1 MITAEWSRV
10 GKGLYKADAQK
21 VAEEIMSI
29 GSEATPSQIVEKAR
43 DEDSEL
49 HKCFT
54 WDDQKAAEQWRL
66 QQARS
71 VVGCL
76 IVHREEKYEDKPEV
90 RVFHKNDSGG
100 YKPATYVFT
109 HADEHEKLLQAAYA
123 ELAAFKRKYSSLQ
136 ELDWI
141 LEQLP

>member
-10 GKGLYKADAQK
+10 GKSLYKADAQK
-21 VAEEIMSI
+21 VADEIESI
-29 GSEATPSQIVEKAR
+29 GFSATPEQIVEKAK
-43 DEDSEL
+43 DDSTEL

-54 WDDQKAAEQWRL
+54 WDDKKAAEQWRL
-66 QQARS
+66 QQARN

-76 IVHREEKYEDKPEV
+76 IIHREEHNQDKPEV
-90 RVFHKNDSGG
+90 RYFHKNDSGG
-100 YKPATYVFT
+100 YKPITYIFT

-123 ELAAFKRKYSSLQ
+123 ELAAFKRKYSNLQ
-136 ELDWI
+136 ELDWL

>member
-1 MITAEWSRV
+1 MIIAEWSKI

-21 VAEEIMSI
+21 VAEEIQSI
-29 GSEATPSQIVEKAR
+29 GDEATPSQIVEKAR
-43 DEDSEL
+43 DANTEL

-54 WDDQKAAEQWRL
+54 WDDKKAAEQWRL

-76 IVHREEKYEDKPEV
+76 IIHRGEQHKNKPEIHY
-90 RVFHKNDSGG
+90 FCKNDSGG
-100 YKPATYVFT
+100 YKPATYIFT
-109 HADEHEKLLQAAYA
+109 HANEHEKLLQAAYA
-123 ELAAFKRKYSSLQ
+123 ELAAFKRKYSNLQ

>member
-1 MITAEWSRV
+1 MITAEWSKV
-10 GKGLYKADAQK
+10 GKGLYKADPQK

-29 GSEATPSQIVEKAR
+29 GSEATPSQIVDKAKGER
-43 DEDSEL
+43 TEL

-54 WDDQKAAEQWRL
+54 WDDKKAAEQWRL

-71 VVGCL
+71 IVGCL
-76 IVHREEKYEDKPEV
+76 IIHREEKYEDKPEV
-90 RVFHKNDSGG
+90 HYFHKNDSGG